1 MMPPRLKQGDK
12 VMLISSARKVL
23 PEEVNSAVEVLKS
36 WGLIVEF
43 GDNLFEQF
51 NQFAGSDLQRTNDLQ
66 NAINDESIKA
76 ILFARGGYGTVRI
89 VDAINFFA
97 FTKNPKWIIGFSDIT
112 VLHAHLEKNF
122 GIATLHSPMAF
133 NFQKTPEEVLEK
145 IKSMLFEGTQQYK
158 VAAHPMNRKG
168 ESEGILIGG
177 NLSIIYSLLGSVS
190 DSDTDGKI
198 LFLEDLD
205 EYLYHIDRMLQSLKR
220 AGKLAKLAGLIIG
233 GMNDM
238 KDNLIP
244 FGQSPEEIILDAVKE
259 YDYPVCFGFPSGH
272 LPVNFPLLLGD
283 KIHFSVLEE
292 VCINSVSANGNS

>member
-1 MMPPRLKQGDK
+1 MMPTRLKAGDK
-12 VMLISSARKVL
+12 VIIISSARKVL
-23 PEEVNSAVEVLKS
+23 PEEVNAAVEVLKS
-36 WGLIVEF
+36 WGLLVEF
-43 GDNLFEQF
+43 GDNLFAEF

-66 NAINDESIKA
+66 KAIDDESVKA

-89 VDAINFFA
+89 VDAINFFTL
-97 FTKNPKWIIGFSDIT
+97 TKNPKWFIGFSDIT

-145 IKSMLFEGTQQYK
+145 IKSLLFEGSQQYK

-168 ESEGILIGG
+168 ESEGLLIGG

-238 KDNLIP
+238 KDNLVP
-244 FGQSPEEIILDAVKE
+244 FGKSPEEIILDAVKE
-259 YDYPVCFGFPSGH
+259 FDYPVCFGFPSGH
-272 LPVNFPLLLGD
+272 LPINFPLLLGD

-292 VCINSVSANGNS
+292 VSINSVSANGNS

>member
-43 GDNLFEQF
+43 GDNLFAQF

-97 FTKNPKWIIGFSDIT
+97 LTKNPKWIIGFSDIT

-145 IKSMLFEGTQQYK
+145 IKSMLFAGTQQYK

>member
-1 MMPPRLKQGDK
+1 MPPRLKQGDK

-97 FTKNPKWIIGFSDIT
+97 LTKNPKWIIGFSDIT

>member
-1 MMPPRLKQGDK
+1 MMPSRLKAGDK
-12 VMLISSARKVL
+12 VIIISSARKVL
-23 PEEVNSAVEVLKS
+23 PEEVNAAVEVLKS
-36 WGLIVEF
+36 WGLLVEF
-43 GDNLFEQF
+43 GDNLFAEF

-66 NAINDESIKA
+66 KAIDDESVKA

-89 VDAINFFA
+89 VDAINFFTL
-97 FTKNPKWIIGFSDIT
+97 TKNPKWFIGFSDIT

-133 NFQKTPEEVLEK
+133 NFQKTSEEVLEK
-145 IKSMLFEGTQQYK
+145 IKSLLFEGSQQYK

-168 ESEGILIGG
+168 ESEGLLIGG

-238 KDNLIP
+238 KDNLVP
-244 FGQSPEEIILDAVKE
+244 FGKSPEEIILDAVKE
-259 YDYPVCFGFPSGH
+259 FDYPVCFGFPSGH
-272 LPVNFPLLLGD
+272 LPINFPLLLGD

-292 VCINSVSANGNS
+292 VSINSVSANGNS

>member
-1 MMPPRLKQGDK
+1 MMPTRLKPGDK
-12 VMLISSARKVL
+12 VIIISSARKVL
-23 PEEVNSAVEVLKS
+23 PEEVNAAVEVLKS
-36 WGLIVEF
+36 WELLVEF
-43 GDNLFEQF
+43 GDNLYAEF

-66 NAINDESIKA
+66 KAINDESIKA
-76 ILFARGGYGTVRI
+76 ILFARGGYGTIRI
-89 VDAINFFA
+89 VDAINYSA
-97 FTKNPKWIIGFSDIT
+97 LTKNPKWVIGFSDIT

-145 IKSMLFEGTQQYK
+145 IKNLLFEGSQQYK

-168 ESEGILIGG
+168 ESEGLLIGG
-177 NLSIIYSLLGSVS
+177 NLSIIYSLLGSIS

-238 KDNLIP
+238 KDNLVP
-244 FGQSPEEIILDAVKE
+244 FGKSPEEIILDAVKE
-259 YDYPVCFGFPSGH
+259 FDYPVCFGFPSGH
-272 LPVNFPLLLGD
+272 LPINFPLLLGD

>member
-76 ILFARGGYGTVRI
+76 IFFARGGYGTVRI

-97 FTKNPKWIIGFSDIT
+97 LTKNPKWIIGFSDIT

>member
-43 GDNLFEQF
+43 GDNLFAQF

-97 FTKNPKWIIGFSDIT
+97 LTKNPKWIIGFSDIT
-112 VLHAHLEKNF
+112 VLHAHFEKNF

-198 LFLEDLD
+198 LFIEDLD
-205 EYLYHIDRMLQSLKR
+205 EYLYHIDRMMQSLKR

>member
-89 VDAINFFA
+89 VDAINFF
-97 FTKNPKWIIGFSDIT
+97 FLTKNPKWIIGFSDIT

>member
-97 FTKNPKWIIGFSDIT
+97 LTKNPKWIIGFSDIT

>member
-1 MMPPRLKQGDK
+1 MMPSRLKAGDK
-12 VMLISSARKVL
+12 VIIISSARKVL
-23 PEEVNSAVEVLKS
+23 PEEVNAAVEVLKS
-36 WGLIVEF
+36 WGLHVEF
-43 GDNLFEQF
+43 GDNLYAEF

-66 NAINDESIKA
+66 KAIDDENVKA

-97 FTKNPKWIIGFSDIT
+97 LTKNPKWFIGFSDIT

-145 IKSMLFEGTQQYK
+145 IKSLLFEGSQQYK

-168 ESEGILIGG
+168 ESEGLLIGG

-238 KDNLIP
+238 KDNLVP
-244 FGQSPEEIILDAVKE
+244 FGKSPEEIILDAVKE
-259 YDYPVCFGFPSGH
+259 FDYPVCFGFPSGH
-272 LPVNFPLLLGD
+272 LPINFPLLLGD

-292 VCINSVSANGNS
+292 VSINSVSANGNS

>member
-1 MMPPRLKQGDK
+1 MMPTKLKPGDK
-12 VMLISSARKVL
+12 VIIISSARKVL
-23 PEEVNSAVEVLKS
+23 PEEVNAAVEVLKS
-36 WGLIVEF
+36 WGLLVEF
-43 GDNLFEQF
+43 GDNLYAEF

-66 NAINDESIKA
+66 KAINDESIKA

-89 VDAINFFA
+89 VDAINYSA
-97 FTKNPKWIIGFSDIT
+97 LTKNPKWVIGFSDIT
-112 VLHAHLEKNF
+112 VLHAHLERNF

-133 NFQKTPEEVLEK
+133 NFQKTSEEVLEK
-145 IKSMLFEGTQQYK
+145 IKNLLFEGSQQYK

-168 ESEGILIGG
+168 ESEGLLIGG

-238 KDNLIP
+238 KDNLVP
-244 FGQSPEEIILDAVKE
+244 FGKSPEEIILDAVKE
-259 YDYPVCFGFPSGH
+259 FDYPVCFGFPSGH
-272 LPVNFPLLLGD
+272 LPINFPLLLGD

>member
-97 FTKNPKWIIGFSDIT
+97 LTKNPKWIIGFSDIT

-259 YDYPVCFGFPSGH
+259 FDYPVCFGFPSGH

>member
-1 MMPPRLKQGDK
+1 MMPTRLKPGDK
-12 VMLISSARKVL
+12 VIIISSARKVL
-23 PEEVNSAVEVLKS
+23 PEEVNAAVEVLKS
-36 WGLIVEF
+36 WGLLVEF
-43 GDNLFEQF
+43 GDNLYAEF

-66 NAINDESIKA
+66 KAINDESIKA

-89 VDAINFFA
+89 VDAINYSA
-97 FTKNPKWIIGFSDIT
+97 LTKNPKWVIGFSDIT

-145 IKSMLFEGTQQYK
+145 IKSLLFEGSQQYK

-168 ESEGILIGG
+168 ESEGLLIGG

-205 EYLYHIDRMLQSLKR
+205 EFLYHIDRMLQSLKR

-238 KDNLIP
+238 KDNLVP
-244 FGQSPEEIILDAVKE
+244 FGKSPEEIILDAVKE
-259 YDYPVCFGFPSGH
+259 FDYPVCFGFPSGH
-272 LPVNFPLLLGD
+272 LPINFPLLLGD

>member
-259 YDYPVCFGFPSGH
+259 FDYPVCFGFPSGH

>member
-1 MMPPRLKQGDK
+1 MMPSRLKAGDK
-12 VMLISSARKVL
+12 VIIISSARKVL
-23 PEEVNSAVEVLKS
+23 AEEVNAAVEVLKS
-36 WGLIVEF
+36 WGLLVEF
-43 GDNLFEQF
+43 GDNLFAEF

-66 NAINDESIKA
+66 KAIDDENVKA

-89 VDAINFFA
+89 VDAINFYTL
-97 FTKNPKWIIGFSDIT
+97 TKNPKWFIGFSDIT

-145 IKSMLFEGTQQYK
+145 IKSLLFEGSQQYK

-168 ESEGILIGG
+168 ESEGLLIGG

-238 KDNLIP
+238 KDNLVP
-244 FGQSPEEIILDAVKE
+244 FGKSPEEIILDAVKE
-259 YDYPVCFGFPSGH
+259 FDYPVCFGFTSGH
-272 LPVNFPLLLGD
+272 LPINFPLLLGD

-292 VCINSVSANGNS
+292 VSINSVSANGNS

>member
-1 MMPPRLKQGDK
+1 MPPRLKQGDK

>member
-43 GDNLFEQF
+43 GDNLFAQF

-89 VDAINFFA
+89 VDAINFF
-97 FTKNPKWIIGFSDIT
+97 FLTKNPKWIIGFSDIT

>member
-1 MMPPRLKQGDK
+1 MMPPRLKQGDR

-43 GDNLFEQF
+43 GDNLFAQF
-51 NQFAGSDLQRTNDLQ
+51 NQFAGNDLQRTNDLQ
-66 NAINDESIKA
+66 KAINDESIKA

-89 VDAINFFA
+89 VDAINFYA
-97 FTKNPKWIIGFSDIT
+97 LTKNPKWIIGFSDIT

-133 NFQKTPEEVLEK
+133 NFQKTPEEVLKK
-145 IKSMLFEGTQQYK
+145 IKSRLFEGTQQYT

-168 ESEGILIGG
+168 ESEGIIIGG
-177 NLSIIYSLLGSVS
+177 NLSIIYSLLGSIS

-233 GMNDM
+233 GMSDM

-244 FGQSPEEIILDAVKE
+244 FGKSPEEIILDAVKE
-259 YDYPVCFGFPSGH
+259 FDFPICFGFPSGH
-272 LPVNFPLLLGD
+272 LPVNYPLILGD
-283 KIHFSVLEE
+283 KIQFSVLEE
-292 VCINSVSANGNS
+292 VSIKSVSANGNS

>member
-76 ILFARGGYGTVRI
+76 IFFARGGYGTVRI

-97 FTKNPKWIIGFSDIT
+97 LTKNPKWIIGFSDIT

-145 IKSMLFEGTQQYK
+145 IKSMLFAGTQQYK

>member
-1 MMPPRLKQGDK
+1 MMPSRLKAGDK
-12 VMLISSARKVL
+12 VIIISSARKVL
-23 PEEVNSAVEVLKS
+23 PEEVNAAVEVLKS
-36 WGLIVEF
+36 WGLLVEF
-43 GDNLFEQF
+43 GDNLFAEF

-66 NAINDESIKA
+66 KAIDDESVKA

-89 VDAINFFA
+89 VDAINFFTL
-97 FTKNPKWIIGFSDIT
+97 TKNPKWFIGFSDIT

-133 NFQKTPEEVLEK
+133 NFQKTSEEVLEK
-145 IKSMLFEGTQQYK
+145 IKSLLFEGSQQYK

-168 ESEGILIGG
+168 ESEGLLIGG

-238 KDNLIP
+238 KDNLVP
-244 FGQSPEEIILDAVKE
+244 FGKSPEEIILDAVKE
-259 YDYPVCFGFPSGH
+259 FDYPVCFGFPSGH

-292 VCINSVSANGNS
+292 VSINSVSANGNS

>member
-1 MMPPRLKQGDK
+1 MMPTRLKPGDK
-12 VMLISSARKVL
+12 VIIISSARKVL
-23 PEEVNSAVEVLKS
+23 PEEVNAAVEVLKS
-36 WGLIVEF
+36 WGLLVEF
-43 GDNLFEQF
+43 GDNLYAEF

-66 NAINDESIKA
+66 KAINDESIKA

-89 VDAINFFA
+89 VDAINYSA
-97 FTKNPKWIIGFSDIT
+97 LTKNPKWVIGFSDIT
-112 VLHAHLEKNF
+112 VLHAHLERNF

-133 NFQKTPEEVLEK
+133 NFQKTPVEVLEK
-145 IKSMLFEGTQQYK
+145 IKSLLFEGSQQYK

-168 ESEGILIGG
+168 ESEGLLIGG

-238 KDNLIP
+238 KDNLVP
-244 FGQSPEEIILDAVKE
+244 FGKSPEEIILDAVKE
-259 YDYPVCFGFPSGH
+259 FDYPVCFGFPSGH
-272 LPVNFPLLLGD
+272 LPINFPLLLGD